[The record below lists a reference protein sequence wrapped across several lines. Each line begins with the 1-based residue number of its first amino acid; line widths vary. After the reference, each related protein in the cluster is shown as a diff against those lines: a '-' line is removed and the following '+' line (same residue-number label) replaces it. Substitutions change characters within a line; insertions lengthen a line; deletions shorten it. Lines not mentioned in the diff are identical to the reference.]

1 MRDSGPSPLEYRQA
15 LGCFATGVVVVTAM
29 GPSGPMGLTINSFT
43 SVSLAPRL
51 VLWCLDMDSER
62 GRIFLQS
69 PRFGLNVLAA
79 GQRDLAA
86 RFAEPGSNAWPIEA
100 ARTPDASGLQL
111 EGGLAF
117 LDCRAVQ
124 RIELGDHIVIVGEV
138 EAFCARG
145 GDGLTYYQGRYGC
158 APAQWPTP

>member
-1 MRDSGPSPLEYRQA
+1 MRESGPSPLEYRQA
-15 LGCFATGVVVVTAM
+15 LGCFATGVIVVTAI
-29 GPSGPMGLTINSFT
+29 GPGGPTGLTINSFT

-51 VLWCLDMDSER
+51 VLWCLDCFSER
-62 GRIFLQS
+62 GQIFLET

-79 GQRDLAA
+79 GQRDLAV
-86 RFAEPGSNAWPIEA
+86 RFAEPGSNAWPNEA

-124 RIELGDHIVIVGEV
+124 RIELGDHIVLVGEV
-138 EAFCARG
+138 EAFSARG

-158 APAQWPTP
+158 APGQWQMP